1 MNVLIN
7 IYELT
12 IKMKFFFFLGILIS
26 IFNTSI
32 SINPINLRRNANGF
46 RVLMSRNYANDIG
59 DFLLAFLKSSKIEKK
74 VKSLS
79 ECMKNISET
88 LSTISYLTQSLSQD
102 PNILNIMSFLSTM
115 DQTYTNVKNHKICAN
130 VTEEF
135 KSYLDSYIN
144 DPKLGKGDSYTY
156 FTAVLRYLDSNYKEV
171 FFQLKK
177 TYKLVNDREFTKA
190 GNLLGSTLRNILE
203 MKKLQVDL
211 SDITVVVN
219 SSNFGKDGEFF
230 KNHIVDCENAV
241 GQVFPDI
248 YNFYRNATDYS
259 NLIPSANDLIKSI
272 SEASSVFKC
281 FLSFEKILSIL
292 KN

>member
-1 MNVLIN
+1 MKLSLI
-7 IYELT
+7 I
-12 IKMKFFFFLGILIS
+12 GILIS
-26 IFNTSI
+26 ITYFAFSYNH
-32 SINPINLRRNANGF
+32 INLRRSANGF
-46 RVLMSRNYANDIG
+46 RVLMSRNYAHDIG
-59 DFLLAFLKSSKIEKK
+59 DFLFAFLKSSKIEKK

-79 ECMKNISET
+79 NCMKNVSET

-115 DQTYTNVKNHKICAN
+115 DETYSNVKNHRICSN

-144 DPKLGKGDSYTY
+144 DPKLGKGDSYGY
-156 FTAVLRYLDSNYKEV
+156 FTNLLKYLDSNYKEI
-171 FFQLKK
+171 FFELKK
-177 TYKLVNDREFTKA
+177 TYKLINDRDFTKA
-190 GNLLGSTLRNILE
+190 GNLLGSTFRNVLK

-211 SDITVVVN
+211 SDITVVAN
-219 SSNFGKDGEFF
+219 SGKFVKDGEFF

-248 YNFYRNATDYS
+248 YNFYKNVTEHS

-272 SEASSVFKC
+272 SEATSVFKC
-281 FLSFEKILSIL
+281 LFSFEKILSIL